1 MITVFHKPSLPAST
15 RVVTF
20 LKQANANAQ
29 ATATEDQASSHE
41 PQSNT
46 ERVDFNL
53 DIQEG
58 PPTGDQLKSIMEYI
72 GGHNAGKVI
81 LGARDLSSAMTKL
94 KEDAELFQRPLVT
107 RLVLNFE
114 EPKLTCVP
122 LLQVVDW
129 HQGKVAIGEDQ
140 SEILKL
146 LKSVPKETTSS

>member
-1 MITVFHKPSLPAST
+1 
-15 RVVTF
+15 
-20 LKQANANAQ
+20 
-29 ATATEDQASSHE
+29 
-41 PQSNT
+41 
-46 ERVDFNL
+46 VDFNL